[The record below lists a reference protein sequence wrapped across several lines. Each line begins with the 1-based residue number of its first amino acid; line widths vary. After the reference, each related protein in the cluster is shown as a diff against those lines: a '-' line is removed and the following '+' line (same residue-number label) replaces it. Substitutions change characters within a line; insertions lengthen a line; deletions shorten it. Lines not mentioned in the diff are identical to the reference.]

1 MRLGRI
7 LIAVEFC
14 PPLTAEALRAA
25 LIEDGLAQPLRAAEV
40 ELTLAYPLAPPGGV
54 GELGGWRSAL
64 FELLRDSSALGV
76 RFGLWPVLNRREWEP
91 LLGADYYFLCTSTAR
106 IFERALGQL
115 TGWGEAAPSHVLL
128 DLEPPQF
135 VLSSPARFLR
145 PGWRSDFRAA
155 ERCHRRIRDDLAR
168 AGIASVAC
176 FFPPLLL
183 ENYSPAQSLLARIAA
198 VAPFAADWDYLAPL
212 YYSTFAERF
221 FRLSRARA
229 QRLAVRGVRR
239 AVRRWRERAIP
250 MLGTLGP
257 GLMGEPDHL
266 ERSAD
271 LAFEIRQAKRN
282 GAHRLGI
289 YNLEGI
295 LYRYRRGR
303 LVGKRGREEIGEF
316 FASLED
322 FAKAVP

>member
-1 MRLGRI
+1 
-7 LIAVEFC
+7 
-14 PPLTAEALRAA
+14 
-25 LIEDGLAQPLRAAEV
+25 LIEGGLAQPLRAVEA
-40 ELTLAYPLAPPGGV
+40 ELTLAYPLAPPGAV
-54 GELGGWRSAL
+54 GELGGWRSAI

-76 RFGLWPVLNRREWEP
+76 RFGLWPVLNRLEWEP

-115 TGWGEAAPSHVLL
+115 VGHGEAAPSHLLL

-145 PGWRSDFRAA
+145 PGWRLDFRAA

-168 AGIASVAC
+168 SGVASVAC
-176 FFPPLLL
+176 FFPPLVMD
-183 ENYSPAQSLLARIAA
+183 NCSFAGSLLGRVAA

-212 YYSTFAERF
+212 YYATFAQRF
-221 FRLSRARA
+221 LRLSRARA

-239 AVRRWRERAIP
+239 AVRRWGERALP

-266 ERSAD
+266 ERSVD

-282 GAHRLGI
+282 GARRLGI

-303 LVGKRGREEIGEF
+303 LVEKRGREEVGEF
-316 FASLED
+316 FALLEE
-322 FAKAVP
+322 FARGAP